1 MSLLYLDA
9 CCIIYLLEAS
19 SPFHAKVVRRLAAHS
34 AMPGAEL
41 VSSRLSRIE
50 CRTKPLRDGNTAL
63 LARYEAFFTARR
75 FRLAELGP
83 AVIEEATQLRAK
95 YGLKTPDAL
104 HLATGILEKAD
115 VFLTGDQQ
123 LQRCTELQV
132 EAIT

>member
-19 SPFHAKVVRRLAAHS
+19 SPFHTKVVQRLAAHS
-34 AMPGAEL
+34 AAPDAEL

-50 CRTKPLRDGNTAL
+50 CRTKPLRGGDAAL

-75 FRLAELGP
+75 FRLAELKP
-83 AVIEEATQLRAK
+83 AIIEEATRLRAQ
-95 YGLKTPDAL
+95 YGFKTPDAL

-123 LQRCTELQV
+123 LQRCTEIQV
-132 EAIT
+132 EVIT

>member
-19 SPFHAKVVRRLAAHS
+19 SPVHTKVVQRLAAHS
-34 AMPGAEL
+34 AAPGAEL

-50 CRTKPLRDGNTAL
+50 CRTKPLRGGDTAL

-75 FRLAELGP
+75 FRLAELTP
-83 AVIEEATQLRAK
+83 AIIEEATRLRAK
-95 YGLKTPDAL
+95 YGFKTPDAL
-104 HLATGILEKAD
+104 HPATGILEKAD

-123 LQRCTELQV
+123 LQKCTEIQV
-132 EAIT
+132 EVIT